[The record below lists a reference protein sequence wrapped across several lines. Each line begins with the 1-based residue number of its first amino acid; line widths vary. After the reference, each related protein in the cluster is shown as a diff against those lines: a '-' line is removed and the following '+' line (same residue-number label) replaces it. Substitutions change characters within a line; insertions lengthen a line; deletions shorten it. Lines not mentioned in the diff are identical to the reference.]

1 MASYDSS
8 YTNRRAL
15 VFDVKNINSKHS
27 HNLLFFL
34 RKHFVSL
41 SYKVSNTYKKK
52 WDVESLEERMSYPE
66 YKIITKKKYNF
77 SESINDIN
85 DYNNYSDWLRSNGNN
100 YGTRFSALKKINKDN
115 IKNLKLAWT
124 YNSNDFAGKEI
135 QANPVVK
142 DGFIFTPT
150 SGNYIVCINGK
161 TGKEI
166 WRFKVENDRAAK
178 RGLLIW
184 KNSSE
189 KFSRIFFTD
198 NENNLIAL
206 NSKTGK
212 KIDTFGNKGEIKI
225 GLSPIAPLVMD
236 NYLIVATFKQDLQVY
251 DVLTGK
257 ILWKYYLHE
266 TNNNLLFDNFK
277 GGYAWGGIT
286 GDNKRGIVF
295 ITTGNPY
302 PIHDGVYRHGPNLHA
317 NSIIAIDIKN
327 KKKLWH
333 FQETEHDIWNLDIG
347 APPILT
353 TVKKNNINIDVVVA
367 ITKLG
372 NTIVLDRVSG
382 EPLFD
387 IVKKRAPTSKIPGER
402 TAIYQPDI
410 KLPEPI
416 CRNEFKKEY
425 ITNRNPKNYDYVS
438 SIVNKATY
446 GFFVPQELG
455 KKNIILGG
463 CIRWAGASIDSD
475 SNKMYVSA
483 DIKADLIEV
492 KVNPKN
498 RFSYYYKWEALKD
511 LDGYP
516 GVRPPWGTLTSMN
529 LNSGKIEWQVP
540 LGEHEALTKEG
551 MPVTGTAN
559 RSGATATAGNLI
571 FVSGTEDKKIRA
583 FDSSNGNELW
593 SHKLPFVGTAPP
605 SVYMIDNKQYI
616 IIPAFDYQNKGDALL
631 AFSLE

>member
-1 MASYDSS
+1 MQQ
-8 YTNRRAL
+8 NKIRFKRE
-15 VFDVKNINSKHS
+15 
-27 HNLLFFL
+27 
-34 RKHFVSL
+34 
-41 SYKVSNTYKKK
+41 VSN
-52 WDVESLEERMSYPE
+52 
-66 YKIITKKKYNF
+66 KKYNF

-317 NSIIAIDIKN
+317 NSIIAFDIKN

-416 CRNEFKKEY
+416 CRNEFK
-425 ITNRNPKNYDYVS
+425 R
-438 SIVNKATY
+438 
-446 GFFVPQELG
+446 
-455 KKNIILGG
+455 
-463 CIRWAGASIDSD
+463 
-475 SNKMYVSA
+475 
-483 DIKADLIEV
+483 
-492 KVNPKN
+492 
-498 RFSYYYKWEALKD
+498 
-511 LDGYP
+511 
-516 GVRPPWGTLTSMN
+516 
-529 LNSGKIEWQVP
+529 
-540 LGEHEALTKEG
+540 
-551 MPVTGTAN
+551 
-559 RSGATATAGNLI
+559 
-571 FVSGTEDKKIRA
+571 
-583 FDSSNGNELW
+583 
-593 SHKLPFVGTAPP
+593 
-605 SVYMIDNKQYI
+605 
-616 IIPAFDYQNKGDALL
+616 
-631 AFSLE
+631 